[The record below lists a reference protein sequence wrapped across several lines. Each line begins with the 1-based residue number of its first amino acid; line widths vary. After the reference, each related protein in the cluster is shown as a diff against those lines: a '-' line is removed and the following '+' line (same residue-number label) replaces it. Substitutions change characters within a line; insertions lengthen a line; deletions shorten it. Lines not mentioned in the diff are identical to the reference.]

1 MENNNT
7 SNNKNDHMVFD
18 DVFRTSLEKIPQLI
32 LPLINE
38 LYGIS
43 YSMDATIEQYR
54 NEFYTLQGMKITDSN
69 LKIADARYHF
79 ELQSTSD
86 SRMHIRMLEYD
97 TAVGID
103 NLIEKEKELHMYY
116 PYSCVLYL
124 RGTHSRT
131 SPEIT
136 IHYSDGSNILYKPSV
151 LYIQNYSLEEMFQK
165 HLILFIPF
173 YIIRYEHDKLLLNDN
188 PSRVQAL
195 LDEFSHLIQTLY
207 YEPMFEDNKEF
218 FCYMVNMIQRVINHI
233 FKDHESI
240 KKRLEDIIM
249 RGNLLKLET
258 DILIENAT
266 NEGIARGLAEGR
278 TEERENGIQIM
289 ISFAHKNN
297 ISHQNLTEQLIQDYS
312 LSPDQAEAYIQKYS
326 QS

>member
-151 LYIQNYSLEEMFQK
+151 LYIQNYSLEEIFQK

-195 LDEFSHLIQTLY
+195 LDEFFYLIQNLY

-218 FCYMVNMIQRVINHI
+218 FCYMIDMIQMVTDHI

-240 KKRLEDIIM
+240 KKGLEDVIM
-249 RGNLLKLET
+249 RGNLLKLKT

-266 NEGIARGLAEGR
+266 NEVRAK
-278 TEERENGIQIM
+278 ERENGIQIM

>member
-1 MENNNT
+1 MQGRRPCIL
-7 SNNKNDHMVFD
+7 H
-18 DVFRTSLEKIPQLI
+18 LI

-188 PSRVQAL
+188 SSRLQAL
-195 LDEFSHLIQTLY
+195 LDEFSYLIQTLY

-218 FCYMVNMIQRVINHI
+218 FCYMIDMIQMVTDHI

-240 KKRLEDIIM
+240 KKGLEDVIM
-249 RGNLLKLET
+249 RGNLLKLKT

-266 NEGIARGLAEGR
+266 NEVRAK
-278 TEERENGIQIM
+278 ERENGIQIM

>member
-1 MENNNT
+1 MF
-7 SNNKNDHMVFD
+7 S
-18 DVFRTSLEKIPQLI
+18 
-32 LPLINE
+32 
-38 LYGIS
+38 
-43 YSMDATIEQYR
+43 
-54 NEFYTLQGMKITDSN
+54 TDLN

-103 NLIEKEKELHMYY
+103 NLVKKEKKLHMYY
-116 PYSCVLYL
+116 PRSCVLYL
-124 RGTHSRT
+124 RGTSSHT

-136 IHYSDGSNILYKPSV
+136 IHYSDGSNILYEPSV
-151 LYIQNYSLEEMFQK
+151 LYVQNYSLEEMFQK

-258 DILIENAT
+258 DILIEDAT
-266 NEGIARGLAEGR
+266 NKGR
-278 TEERENGIQIM
+278 TEERENGIRIM
-289 ISFAHKNN
+289 ISNAMEDQIPIAKLLKRLCTN
-297 ISHQNLTEQLIQDYS
+297 YS
-312 LSPDQAEAYIQKYS
+312 LSQDKAEAYIQKYS
-326 QS
+326 QN